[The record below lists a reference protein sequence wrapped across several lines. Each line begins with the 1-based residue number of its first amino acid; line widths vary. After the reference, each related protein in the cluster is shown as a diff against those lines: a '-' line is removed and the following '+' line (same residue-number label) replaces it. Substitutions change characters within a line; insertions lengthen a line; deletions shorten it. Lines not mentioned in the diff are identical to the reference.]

1 MSPES
6 PPEPRRLGLLGIL
19 RGFLLHV
26 LLPLAVLGGGV
37 LIARHWIATAPQTN
51 RKPRPRTAR
60 TVEVV
65 RVDPSTETPELEA
78 MGLVRP
84 AREVRLRARVP
95 GRVETVSDRFAPGG
109 RFAEDDV
116 LLTIEKQDFEL
127 ATTLAQAK
135 HDQAL
140 AAVAEA
146 RTVLLQ
152 SRATESQRRA
162 SLAEAESNLRLEE
175 GQQAIAKREYEMLG
189 GGRERADPGLVLR
202 EPQLAIAK
210 AAVASAAAG
219 VEAAQAGVQAA
230 EAHVEAAIANARA
243 ADIAREEARL
253 DELRTELRTPFNAW
267 IRERY
272 VEVGAILGA
281 ATDVATLI
289 GTDAYWVE
297 VTLPMSDLRWLR
309 LPGATGEAGARVRIR
324 DEAAWGE
331 SRMREGRL
339 LRLLGDLEAEGR
351 LARLLVQVDDPLHL
365 KVSADTRLPLLAG
378 AYVRVAIDGRS
389 VDDVYALDRAW
400 IRHGDVVWV
409 VADDDTLAIRPV
421 SIRWRGRETVFV
433 DGGLAPG
440 DRVITTD
447 LGTPVAGMPL
457 KVRSSAEEGDEP

>member
-1 MSPES
+1 MSPDS
-6 PPEPRRLGLLGIL
+6 PPERRPLGLLGIL
-19 RGFLLHV
+19 RGLVLHV
-26 LLPLAVLGGGV
+26 ILPLAVLGGGV
-37 LIARHWIATAPQTN
+37 LVARHWIATAPQTQ
-51 RKPRPRTAR
+51 RKPRPRSAR

-65 RVDPSTETPELEA
+65 QVHPSTQTPQLEA

-95 GRVETVSDRFAPGG
+95 GRVETVADRFAPGG
-109 RFAEDDV
+109 RFEEDDV
-116 LLTIEKQDFEL
+116 LLSIEKQDFEL
-127 ATTLAQAK
+127 ATVQAK
-135 HDQAL
+135 AKYDQAL

-152 SRATESQRRA
+152 ARATESQRRA

-189 GGRERADPGLVLR
+189 GSRERTDPGLVLR

-210 AAVASAAAG
+210 ASVASARAGIEAAVAS
-219 VEAAQAGVQAA
+219 VQAA
-230 EAHVEAAIANARA
+230 EAHVEAAVANARA
-243 ADIAREEARL
+243 AAVAQEEARL
-253 DELRTELRTPFNAW
+253 DEIRTELRAPFNAW

-281 ATDVATLI
+281 SSDVATLI
-289 GTDAYWVE
+289 GTDEYWIE
-297 VTLPMSDLRWLR
+297 VTLPVSDLQWLR
-309 LPGATGEAGARVRIR
+309 LPGASGEGGARVRIR
-324 DEAAWGE
+324 DAAAWGE
-331 SRMREGRL
+331 EPSRDGRL

-365 KVSADTRLPLLAG
+365 TVPPGERRVLLSG

-389 VDDVYALDRAW
+389 IDDVFALDRAW

-409 VADDDTLAIRPV
+409 VAEDDTLAIRPI
-421 SIRWRGRETVFV
+421 SIRWRGREQVFV
-433 DGGLAPG
+433 NGGLAPG
-440 DRVITTD
+440 TRIVTTD

-457 KVRSSAEEGDEP
+457 KIRGSAEESESP